1 MTGPPPIDYITPG
14 VPPRRQIFSFTVFL
28 FSAFFLL
35 FFYGMIY
42 WIIPKFETIFRDFGT
57 KLPGMTQLVLDLAR
71 WGVNAPFIMMP
82 AVAVPFV
89 LGFLAPL
96 VAPRQ
101 TGPAAAGS
109 DRRLIVALLVLI
121 ALLILMLIVVLTILV
136 LPMISLLQNISGKQ
150 H

>member
-1 MTGPPPIDYITPG
+1 MTGPPQIDYITPG

-71 WGVNAPFIMMP
+71 WGVNAPFVMMP
-82 AVAVPFV
+82 TVAVPFV

-96 VAPRQ
+96 AAPRQ
-101 TGPAAAGS
+101 TGPDAAVS
-109 DRRLIVALLVLI
+109 HRRLIAGLLVLI
-121 ALLILMLIVVLTILV
+121 AFLMLLLIVG
-136 LPMISLLQNISGKQ
+136 LL
-150 H
+150 